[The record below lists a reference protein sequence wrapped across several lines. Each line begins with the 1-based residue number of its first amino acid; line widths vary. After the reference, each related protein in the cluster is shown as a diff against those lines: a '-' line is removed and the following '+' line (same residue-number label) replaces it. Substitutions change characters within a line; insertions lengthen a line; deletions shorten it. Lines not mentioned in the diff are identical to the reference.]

1 MDFYHSTIVFLRI
14 KKIDIPPS
22 ETLFD
27 FFFFHRML
35 LDSSLLYQVET
46 FRDSCFMKKKKKIIS
61 LSKRVTLAYI
71 SSVSDV
77 CFPVC
82 PSSKRSLTV
91 ETSHDGASS
100 LVLEIPTRCGP
111 RNSLVPAGKF
121 SERENGS
128 TPPKNSITAD
138 TPGLDHF
145 CAYFGKRS

>member
-100 LVLEIPTRCGP
+100 LVLEIPTRAADPGILLFRPANFLREKMEQRP
-111 RNSLVPAGKF
+111 R
-121 SERENGS
+121 R
-128 TPPKNSITAD
+128 IQ
-138 TPGLDHF
+138 
-145 CAYFGKRS
+145 